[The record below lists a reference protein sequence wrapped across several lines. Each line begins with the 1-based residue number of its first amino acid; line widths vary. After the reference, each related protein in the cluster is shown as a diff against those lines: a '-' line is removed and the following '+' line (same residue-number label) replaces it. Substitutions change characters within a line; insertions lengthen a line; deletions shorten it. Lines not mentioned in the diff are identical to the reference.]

1 MWRQPNPGYN
11 KQGKLDINI
20 QHNKFKLKGAV
31 KNPRFDKYL

>member
-31 KNPRFDKYL
+31 KNTRFDKYL